1 MLITNAR
8 KLALG
13 TAQLGLPY
21 GISNFSGQTSLAEAE
36 NMLKFALANGLDTI
50 DTAIAYGES
59 EMRLGELATQGFK
72 LVTKL
77 PALPDGCSDVGAWV
91 KLQTEGSMSRLGVNS
106 IYGMLLHK
114 PDQLLGSNGVS
125 LYESLQALK
134 DGGQVQKVGVSIYS
148 PNELD
153 ELKQKFHFDL
163 VQAPFNLIDRRLLN
177 TGWMRRLKDDGVE
190 IHTRSAFL
198 QGLLLMTQ
206 AAIPQKFSPWTNLWQ
221 TWHGWLADHAISA
234 VQASLAFPLSFPE
247 IDRVVIGADNVSQLS
262 QIISAANWPTNCH
275 LPNLQSDD
283 LNLINPAN
291 WNSL

>member
-59 EMRLGELATQGFK
+59 EMRLGELGTQGFK

-153 ELKQKFHFDL
+153 ELKQKFHFD
-163 VQAPFNLIDRRLLN
+163 
-177 TGWMRRLKDDGVE
+177 GVE
-190 IHTRSAFL
+190 IHARSVFL
-198 QGLLLMTQ
+198 QGLLLM
-206 AAIPQKFSPWTNLWQ
+206 AKADMPNKFSKWDDLWRN
-221 TWHGWLADHAISA
+221 WHDWLADFGGSA
-234 VQASLAFPLSFPE
+234 VQACLDYPLSFCE
-247 IDRVVIGADNVSQLS
+247 IDRVVVGADSLSQLA
-262 QIISAANWPTNCH
+262 QIVIAANAKPIGN
-275 LPNLQSDD
+275 LPD
-283 LNLINPAN
+283 LCCEDEHLINPAH
-291 WNSL
+291 W

>member
-36 NMLKFALANGLDTI
+36 NMLKFALANGLDTL

-59 EMRLGELATQGFK
+59 EMRLGELGTQGFK

-148 PNELD
+148 PYELD

-163 VQAPFNLIDRRLLN
+163 VQAPFNLIDRRLLS

-190 IHTRSAFL
+190 IHARSVFL
-198 QGLLLMTQ
+198 QGLLLM
-206 AAIPQKFSPWTNLWQ
+206 AKADMPNKFSKWDDLWRN
-221 TWHGWLADHAISA
+221 WHDWLADFGGSA
-234 VQASLAFPLSFPE
+234 VQACLDYPLSFCE
-247 IDRVVIGADNVSQLS
+247 IDRVVVGADSLSQLA
-262 QIISAANWPTNCH
+262 QIVTAANAKPIGN
-275 LPNLQSDD
+275 LPD
-283 LNLINPAN
+283 LCCEDEHLINPTH
-291 WNSL
+291 W